1 MVRRS
6 HLRGHLKSGELDA
19 DIPRMAAHDLPAF
32 DPAIIERYVENTYRK
47 ATAVF
52 LGSVV
57 AGVMIGAI
65 FGAMPL
71 TSLGSSWPI
80 PRLFGFATMM
90 VGAVVGGVI
99 GYLIGDT
106 RAFLAR
112 LQGQTALAQIEA
124 AKDAR
129 LALESIQQIQ
139 ALAMRRAASSAL
151 SPRPSRRRRSPSPRP
166 HRWPPRL
173 LRWRPHRL
181 RSRRH
186 PRWSR
191 RLRLRSSPARLRRR
205 RRRWSSLARHLTSHR
220 RSRRR
225 SPPSDSR
232 DTRAPHRRAPRR
244 APCPR
249 RPPDARARRA
259 GSAAPDPRSPRSS
272 RPRPRQPHA
281 APRRAGRSP
290 GGGAT

>member
-1 MVRRS
+1 MSTVARKPAIASWYAGS

-19 DIPRMAAHDLPAF
+19 DIPGMAAHDIPAF

-112 LQGQTALAQIEA
+112 LQGPTALAQIEA

-139 ALAMRRAASSAL
+139 ALAMRRAASSARPKPQTQPAPPQPVATPAPVAPAAPPVAPAPPPL
-151 SPRPSRRRRSPSPRP
+151 VPAPPLVETAPAPVESSPPPPSPP
-166 HRWPPRL
+166 TL
-173 LRWRPHRL
+173 VV
-181 RSRRH
+181 
-186 PRWSR
+186 
-191 RLRLRSSPARLRRR
+191 
-205 RRRWSSLARHLTSHR
+205 
-220 RSRRR
+220 
-225 SPPSDSR
+225 
-232 DTRAPHRRAPRR
+232 
-244 APCPR
+244 
-249 RPPDARARRA
+249 A
-259 GSAAPDPRSPRSS
+259 GAAPDLAPPVTPPLSS
-272 RPRPRQPHA
+272 
-281 APRRAGRSP
+281 
-290 GGGAT
+290 